1 MSKTHAHVAQPS
13 SFAFAPEN
21 LEQAKA
27 VIARYPAG
35 RQQSAVMPLL
45 DIAQRQEGWV
55 TQAAMEVIAEM
66 LDMAPIRVQEVATF
80 YTMYNRQPMGKHH
93 VQVCTNICCQLRD
106 SDGIVKAVQDTLG
119 VQFGETTP
127 DNLFTVSEVECLGAC
142 VNAPMMQ
149 IDDDFYEDLTP
160 ESTRTILEAL
170 RQGQTPKTGPQNG
183 RQFSAPEGGPTTLL
197 TLAKTG
203 ENA

>member
-80 YTMYNRQPMGKHH
+80 YTRQPMGKHH